1 MTGILR
7 QVRHFIEGVK
17 GFSASGIDAGLRKQP
32 APDLALIAADRP
44 CAAAGVFT
52 TNLVRAAPVIVDEA
66 RLRANPDR
74 IRAILINAAVANACT
89 GEPGLYKAEQSAIWT
104 AQALNCRPE
113 EVLVMSTGVI
123 GVQLPIEKIQSGIP
137 VAVSELRPDG
147 WSSAA
152 RAIMTTD
159 TKPKRASYEIDG
171 INVSG
176 IAKGS
181 GMISPNMA
189 TMLAV
194 VATDANV
201 PVVLLQRALR
211 EAVDRSFNRIVVD
224 GDMSTNDSVVVMAS
238 GAGDVTVAEND
249 GTLASL
255 TIGLS
260 AVCMTLARQIV
271 YDGEGATKFISI
283 RVTGARSIEEARQ
296 IGRTIASSTLVKT
309 AFYGGDA
316 NWGRI
321 LAAAGRAGV
330 ELNAKKL
337 ALWYDD
343 LQLVLDGTPVNYDE
357 ARANTIAGQPE
368 ITIKLDLG
376 MGLQEATVW
385 TCDLTHEYVDINGH
399 YRT

>member
-74 IRAILINAAVANACT
+74 IRAILINAAFANACT
-89 GEPGLYKAEQSAIWT
+89 GEPGLYKAEQTAIWT

-137 VAVSELRPDG
+137 VAVSELRSDG
-147 WSSAA
+147 WSSAS

-194 VATDANV
+194 IATDANV
-201 PVVLLQRALR
+201 PVVLLQKALH

-283 RVTGARSIEEARQ
+283 RVTGSRSIEEARQ

-330 ELNAKKL
+330 ELNSKKL

-343 LQLVLDGTPVNYDE
+343 LQLVLDGSPVNYDE
-357 ARANTIAGQPE
+357 ARANAIAGQPE